1 MDLARQ
7 EQAADAAFCAAF
19 HVIADRLARGITP
32 TAAEWSAEEKAI
44 KKLAKARR
52 KLLEADSHARH

>member
-7 EQAADAAFCAAF
+7 ERAADAAFCTAF
-19 HVIADRLARGITP
+19 QVIADCLVRGITP
-32 TAAEWSAEEKAI
+32 TAAEWSAEDKAI

-52 KLLEADSHARH
+52 KLLEADSHMPP